1 MAIDQWLLAD
11 AERGNPA
18 STLGAWSDGNAVHP
32 LVHGAVYFERLVHEV
47 EELAPDDHL
56 LFTDWRGDPDELM
69 RPDGPTVGELFSAA
83 ARSGRHGQ
91 GAHVACPSW
100 PVVLQRDGEPSAR

>member
-18 STLGAWSDGNAVHP
+18 STLGAWSDGNAVQP
-32 LVHGAVYFERLVHEV
+32 LVHGAAYFERLVHEV
-47 EELAPDDHL
+47 EELAPGDHL
-56 LFTDWRGDPDELM
+56 LFTDWRGDADELM

-83 ARSGRHGQ
+83 AGR
-91 GAHVACPSW
+91 GAWS
-100 PVVLQRDGEPSAR
+100 RG